1 MKVALISPGKDDYYA
16 KRLKSA
22 LKLPPLTLSTI
33 AALIKPGIEVVLVD
47 EHVEPINYDDPY
59 DLVGITVMTSVA
71 PRAYKIAD
79 EFRARGAK
87 VILGGPHPS
96 ALPQEAIKH
105 CDAVVIGE
113 AEGAWQRLIDDFEKG
128 DLKQFYSNEHLPSLE
143 NLPEPRRD
151 LYKKGAYYL
160 ENTIQISRGCP
171 FGCSFCSVSNFFGNT
186 YRHRPIRDVVQEISH
201 MKGKLIAFMDDNI
214 IGDPKH
220 SKELFKALIPY
231 GKKWVGQSS
240 FNIVEDKELL
250 GLAQK
255 SGCVGLFIGLESISE
270 ASMKE
275 IGKPQNKI
283 KKFKEGLKIL
293 HDHGIMV
300 MGAFI
305 FGFDSDDRDVFK
317 RTLDFALDSKLDLAQ
332 FSVLTP
338 LPGTKLYEKLSLENR
353 IIDKD
358 WSKYDFGNAVFRPA
372 QMTAEELEKGNG
384 WAWRQFYS
392 HGSIL
397 KRVFG
402 MKYELH
408 RYLLYFVPI
417 LTLNLSFRKALNFE
431 AKMSKLSL
439 GSLN

>member
-1 MKVALISPGKDDYYA
+1 L
-16 KRLKSA
+16 
-22 LKLPPLTLSTI
+22 
-33 AALIKPGIEVVLVD
+33 
-47 EHVEPINYDDPY
+47 
-59 DLVGITVMTSVA
+59 
-71 PRAYKIAD
+71 
-79 EFRARGAK
+79 
-87 VILGGPHPS
+87 
-96 ALPQEAIKH
+96 
-105 CDAVVIGE
+105 
-113 AEGAWQRLIDDFEKG
+113 
-128 DLKQFYSNEHLPSLE
+128 LE
-143 NLPEPRRD
+143 
-151 LYKKGAYYL
+151 
-160 ENTIQISRGCP
+160 
-171 FGCSFCSVSNFFGNT
+171 
-186 YRHRPIRDVVQEISH
+186 
-201 MKGKLIAFMDDNI
+201 
-214 IGDPKH
+214 
-220 SKELFKALIPY
+220 
-231 GKKWVGQSS
+231 
-240 FNIVEDKELL
+240 
-250 GLAQK
+250 LAQK
-255 SGCVGLFIGLESISE
+255 SGCVGLFVGLESISE

-397 KRVFG
+397 KRVF
-402 MKYELH
+402 
-408 RYLLYFVPI
+408 
-417 LTLNLSFRKALNFE
+417 
-431 AKMSKLSL
+431 
-439 GSLN
+439 